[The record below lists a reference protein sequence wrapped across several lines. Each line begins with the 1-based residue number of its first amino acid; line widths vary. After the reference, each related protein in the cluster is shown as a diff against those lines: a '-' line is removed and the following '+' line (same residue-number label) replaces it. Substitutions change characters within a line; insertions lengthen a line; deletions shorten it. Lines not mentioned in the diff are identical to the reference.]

1 MNKLIIDYFKSL
13 QKEEQ
18 ENLLKVFEKLIQER
32 KRGKEQWI
40 KERKW
45 KIWER

>member
-18 ENLLKVFEKLIQER
+18 VNLLKVFEKLIQER
-32 KRGKEQWI
+32 KRGQEQ
-40 KERKW
+40 
-45 KIWER
+45 

>member
-32 KRGKEQWI
+32 KRGKEQ
-40 KERKW
+40 
-45 KIWER
+45 

>member
-18 ENLLKVFEKLIQER
+18 VKLLKVFEKLIQER
-32 KRGKEQWI
+32 KRGQEQ
-40 KERKW
+40 
-45 KIWER
+45 

>member
-32 KRGKEQWI
+32 KRGQEQWI
-40 KERKW
+40 KERRW
-45 KIWER
+45 KICKR

>member
-18 ENLLKVFEKLIQER
+18 VNLLKVFEKLI
-32 KRGKEQWI
+32 
-40 KERKW
+40 KERKGG
-45 KIWER
+45 KE

>member
-32 KRGKEQWI
+32 KGGQE
-40 KERKW
+40 
-45 KIWER
+45 

>member
-18 ENLLKVFEKLIQER
+18 VNLLKVFEKLIQER
-32 KRGKEQWI
+32 KRGKEQ
-40 KERKW
+40 
-45 KIWER
+45 